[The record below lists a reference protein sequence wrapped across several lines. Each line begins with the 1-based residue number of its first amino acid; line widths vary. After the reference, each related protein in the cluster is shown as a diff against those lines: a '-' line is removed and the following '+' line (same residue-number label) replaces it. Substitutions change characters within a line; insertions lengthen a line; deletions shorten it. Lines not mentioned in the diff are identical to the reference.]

1 MKQYQ
6 IFAIIIITFFVTVF
20 AVNQVHKRDHNKEI
34 EKINLIHKH
43 ETDTLKMEI
52 AELNECLF
60 LKNGLNL

>member
-6 IFAIIIITFFVTVF
+6 IFAIIIITFFVTVI

-60 LKNGLNL
+60 IKNGLNL

>member
-1 MKQYQ
+1 M
-6 IFAIIIITFFVTVF
+6 TVI

>member
-6 IFAIIIITFFVTVF
+6 IFAVIIITFFVTVF

-34 EKINLIHKH
+34 KNLKLKHKH
-43 ETDTLKMEI
+43 ENDSLKMEI

>member
-1 MKQYQ
+1 M
-6 IFAIIIITFFVTVF
+6 VF

-34 EKINLIHKH
+34 KNLKLKHKH
-43 ETDTLKMEI
+43 ENDSLKMEI